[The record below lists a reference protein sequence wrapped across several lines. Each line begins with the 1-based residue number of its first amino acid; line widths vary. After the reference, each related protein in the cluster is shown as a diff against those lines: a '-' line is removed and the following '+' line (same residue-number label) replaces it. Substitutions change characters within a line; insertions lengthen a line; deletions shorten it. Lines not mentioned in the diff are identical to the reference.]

1 MPATDITERARLAQ
15 LLGPAGRGQQ
25 AGRAASVAV
34 GLAVVAQAAAIAL
47 AIDATVFRG
56 EFPAGW
62 IWLLAIGAVMLRFA
76 CAVVR
81 ETVALCAAR
90 AVRDD
95 VRERLRRRMDALGPH
110 ALAREGGAAWAA
122 RYHNDV
128 DALSAWP
135 ARYAPARDAACI
147 VPPLVLFAAAS
158 QDVFAA
164 FLLAASAPL
173 ILAFM
178 VLTGL
183 RSARVHARQQHE
195 QGRMEAHFLD
205 RLRALDLI
213 RRSGALQRSARE
225 VFAAADRYRQM
236 SMRVLRV
243 AFLSSA
249 VMELFSAIAIGLV
262 AIHVGFALL
271 GGGDTPGITPFAGLF
286 VLLLA
291 PEFFAPLRAFA
302 QGWHDRAGALSA
314 ARALATA
321 IDGMRVAP
329 AAAPPAPR
337 GDALLVADAL
347 SVSPAADAP
356 SVVEAVALRVSSGEI
371 VVLTG
376 ASGAGKSTLLAVC
389 AGFIAPR
396 AGRLERV
403 ADIAWLAQ
411 AGHLFHGTLRD
422 NLRLAAPDADDARL
436 GEALAAAGLAVDD
449 SALPDGLDTAIGEGR
464 RGLSGGQAQ
473 RVALARAWLSGAR
486 LWLLDEPTRG
496 LDDETAEALW
506 SSLMTMARE
515 RGAGLLVATHDVRA
529 IARAGRVL
537 HLANARLEEVVDAPV

>member
-1 MPATDITERARLAQ
+1 MPATDITERARLAG
-15 LLGPAGRGQQ
+15 LLALARRGQQ
-25 AGRAASVAV
+25 AGRVASVALA
-34 GLAVVAQAAAIAL
+34 LAVVAQAAAIAL
-47 AIDATVFRG
+47 AIDAAVFRG
-56 EFPAGW
+56 EFPAEW
-62 IWLLAIGAVMLRFA
+62 IWLLAIGAVVLRFA
-76 CAVVR
+76 CAALR
-81 ETVALCAAR
+81 ETFALRAAR

-95 VRERLRRRMDALGPH
+95 VRDRLRGRMDALGPH
-110 ALAREGGAAWAA
+110 ALAREGGAAWVA

-147 VPPLVLFAAAS
+147 VTPLVLVAAAS
-158 QDVFAA
+158 QDA
-164 FLLAASAPL
+164 FSALLLAASAPL

-213 RRSGALQRSARE
+213 RRSGALARTARE
-225 VFAAADRYRQM
+225 VFAAADRYRRL
-236 SMRVLRV
+236 SMQVLRV

-271 GGGDTPGITPFAGLF
+271 GGGDAPGITPFAGLF

-302 QGWHDRAGALSA
+302 QGWHDRAGALAAMRTLSA
-314 ARALATA
+314 ALDGARIAPTGAL
-321 IDGMRVAP
+321 
-329 AAAPPAPR
+329 PAPQ
-337 GDALLVADAL
+337 GSILLVADAL
-347 SVSPAADAP
+347 AVAPAADAP
-356 SVVEAVALRVSSGEI
+356 SVVESAALRVSPGEI
-371 VVLTG
+371 VALTG
-376 ASGAGKSTLLAVC
+376 ASGIGKSTLLAAC
-389 AGFIAPR
+389 AGFVALR
-396 AGRLERV
+396 SGRLERV
-403 ADIAWLAQ
+403 VDIAWLGQ
-411 AGHLFHGTLRD
+411 AGHLFHGTLCD
-422 NLRLAAPDADDARL
+422 NLRLAAPNADDARL
-436 GEALAAAGLAVDD
+436 GEALAAVGLAVDD
-449 SALPDGLDTAIGEGR
+449 AALPDGLDTAVGEGR

-496 LDDETAEALW
+496 LDDESASALW
-506 SSLMTMARE
+506 DRLLAMARQ
-515 RGAGLLVATHDVRA
+515 RGAAVLVATHDARA
-529 IARAGRVL
+529 ITRADRVL
-537 HLANARLEEVVDAPV
+537 HLSDGCIEEVVDAPG